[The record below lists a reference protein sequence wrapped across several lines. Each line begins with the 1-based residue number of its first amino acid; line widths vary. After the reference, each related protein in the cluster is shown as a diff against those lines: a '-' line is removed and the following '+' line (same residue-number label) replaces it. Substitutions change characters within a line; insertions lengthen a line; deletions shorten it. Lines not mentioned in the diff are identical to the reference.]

1 MKRACAVVLAC
12 VLVAAAAAAVHAVA
26 VADDEGAAENGA
38 GMQGKPAKS
47 PYAKWKNGPS
57 TKADFFPIAVWCQAP
72 KNAPKYKAIGI
83 NVYLGLFGGPEEKDL
98 TELKKNGMPVIC
110 EQNEVG
116 LKYKNDPIII
126 GWMHG
131 DEPDNAQDM
140 AKRWKNDA
148 DAANKA
154 WPDMPKKSL
163 QQWGAYGPPIPPRVI
178 VSSYKKI
185 RKNDPTRPVLLN
197 LGQGVA
203 YDGYYGR
210 GVRSGKLED
219 YPEYIKGCDLVSF
232 DIYPVTHDKP
242 EVKGKLEY
250 VPRGVDR
257 LREWGKGEKIVWN
270 CIECTHI
277 SEPSALP
284 TVSEIKTEVWMSLIH
299 GSQGLIYFVHEF
311 KPSFI
316 EAGLLAHADI
326 AQGVG
331 EINKQI
337 HELAPVL
344 NSPTI
349 GNGAKVASSNESTPV
364 DIMVK
369 QYKGDTY
376 VFAVAMR
383 NTDVKAAFQVKGVK
397 GKAKAEVLGENRT
410 IELDGGKFQDAF
422 KGYAVHLYKITS
434 EE

>member
-1 MKRACAVVLAC
+1 MKQIGAVALVCVAILAG
-12 VLVAAAAAAVHAVA
+12 AAAVKNAV
-26 VADDEGAAENGA
+26 VAQDRSTGGAAMDKADG
-38 GMQGKPAKS
+38 KS

-57 TKADFFPIAVWCQAP
+57 TQPNFFPIAVWCQAP
-72 KNAPKYKAIGI
+72 RNAPRFKAIGI
-83 NVYLGLFGGPEEKDL
+83 NIYLGLFGGPEEKDL
-98 TELKKNGMPVIC
+98 EELKKHGMPVIC
-110 EQNEVG
+110 DLNEVG
-116 LKYKNDPIII
+116 MKHRNDPIII

-140 AKRWKNDA
+140 KSYWKNDA

-154 WPDMPKKSL
+154 WPGTAMKTL
-163 QQWGAYGPPIPPRVI
+163 QQWGAYGPPIPPAEI
-178 VSSYKKI
+178 VANYKRI
-185 RKNDPTRPVLLN
+185 RKADPTRPVLLN

-203 YDGYYGR
+203 YESYKGR
-210 GVRSGKLED
+210 GIRSGKLED
-219 YPEYIKGCDLVSF
+219 YPEYMKGCDLVSF
-232 DIYPVTHDKP
+232 DIYPVVHDKP

-277 SEPSALP
+277 SNPPALP
-284 TVSEIKTEVWMSLIH
+284 TVGEIRAEVWMSLIH

-316 EAGLLAHADI
+316 EAGIFAHPEI
-326 AQGVG
+326 AKGVG

-344 NSPTI
+344 NSRTVD
-349 GNGAKVASSNESTPV
+349 NGAAVASSNADVPV

-369 QYKGDTY
+369 QHGGATY
-376 VFAVAMR
+376 LFAVAMR
-383 NTDVKAAFQVKGVK
+383 NADTKAAFRVKGLPD
-397 GKAKAEVLGENRT
+397 KAKAEVLGEGRT
-410 IELDGGKFQDAF
+410 INVENGKFEDAF
-422 KGYAVHLYKITS
+422 TGYAVHLYKITAQK
-434 EE
+434 